1 MRKRNN
7 FVRLFESRKSH
18 IDFRIKRDHIE
29 NGIATV
35 HCCISGYNDI
45 FNPYSAKS
53 QEGLN
58 FDFVDYLQN
67 IAEPIPDEYPLVL
80 NIIGN
85 CLSDEEKKIIAE
97 NIRDDFYYKL
107 GNVEKELEREF
118 KMVHSDDYRLN
129 C

>member
-1 MRKRNN
+1 M
-7 FVRLFESRKSH
+7 H
-18 IDFRIKRDHIE
+18 T
-29 NGIATV
+29 A
-35 HCCISGYNDI
+35 
-45 FNPYSAKS
+45 PKS

-107 GNVEKELEREF
+107 GNVEKEQEREF